1 MPSTAIVP
9 LQLEANGGAATFEP
23 ARVSL
28 DSLRLTFTGG
38 ANTIGPGGD
47 LTLEALDL
55 ARLARLDQ
63 MFPIAGNETAT
74 IKFQRHWQTTMER
87 IETAINSLNAQVN
100 SNTVLLAKITAAQT
114 KADAANDNANEVGE
128 RQSIADSYTS
138 PVSVVT
144 AQNDGSISIA
154 AHTRKYGNGSSVSVD
169 AGSVSGFTAGNY
181 VTVYYKDAGRE
192 GGAVSYQATTSAVAQ
207 QGDTH
212 VVGQATIPASGE
224 PPASGNSPSAPGY
237 SPPSTGTDGPAD
249 YIEP

>member
-1 MPSTAIVP
+1 M
-9 LQLEANGGAATFEP
+9 
-23 ARVSL
+23 
-28 DSLRLTFTGG
+28 
-38 ANTIGPGGD
+38 GPGGD
-47 LTLEALDL
+47 LTLAALDL
-55 ARLARLDQ
+55 SRLARLDQ
-63 MFPIAGNETAT
+63 TWPITSGDKAT
-74 IKFQRHWQTTMER
+74 IKFQRHWQETMER

-138 PVSVVT
+138 PVSVAT

-169 AGSVSGFTAGNY
+169 AGSVSGFTAGDY

-192 GGAVSYQATTSAVAQ
+192 GGAVAYQGTTSPIAQ

-212 VVGQATIPASGE
+212 IVGQATIPAAGE
-224 PPASGNSPSAPGY
+224 PPASGNGPSGPGY
-237 SPPSTGTDGPAD
+237 SPPSSGGSGPAE
-249 YIEP
+249 YLEP